1 MKLKVFALSMA
12 LLAGA
17 FSASAQSSDVFVGIG
32 GGVISN
38 YSDRFNAPAVYGQIQ
53 VGKYITPVW
62 GVRGVIAGPF
72 QKLDSESLAIGWADS
87 NLPTKQAFGEL
98 NVDGMINFSQ
108 LFGKASLPK
117 VDFYGFVGPTMNF
130 SKAGSKLTDQTA
142 IYTENSKNIQA
153 LKVVEDNSFKVRVGA
168 TVGLGLAYN
177 FTNKLALGIEGRF
190 AVTPSIF
197 GPASV
202 NSVGQGNLRG
212 TLNLVYTIG
221 GKSGKE
227 GYAKKIAEAAGYIA
241 PAAAA
246 AMVAEALEKNPKI
259 VEKPVEKIVEKIVE
273 KPVQTGAATAT
284 AIFFEIGKANVTT
297 KDKARVLLL
306 AEAIKAGSKDV
317 VYEVAGYADKATG
330 SASFNQTLSEKRA
343 DAIVKALVAEGVNE
357 NQLVK
362 VANGGVN
369 PLFFNSNAL
378 SRAVIVRQK

>member
-17 FSASAQSSDVFVGIG
+17 FSASAQGSDVFVGIG

-38 YSDRFNAPAVYGQIQ
+38 YSDRFNTPAVYGQIQ

-72 QKLDSESLAIGWADS
+72 QKLDSESLAVGWADA
-87 NLPTKQAFGEL
+87 NLPVKQLFGEL

-108 LFGKASLPK
+108 LISDANLPK
-117 VDFYGFVGPTMNF
+117 VDFYAFLGPTMNF
-130 SKAGSKLTDQTA
+130 SKAGSKTNGEMA
-142 IYTENSKNIQA
+142 EFGGHKSP
-153 LKVVEDNSFKVRVGA
+153 KVIADNSFKVRVGA

-202 NSVGQGNLRG
+202 NSVAQGNLRG

-221 GKSGKE
+221 GKSGKD
-227 GYAKKIAEAAGYIA
+227 GYAKKIAEAAGYIS

-246 AMVAEALEKNPKI
+246 AMVADALAKNPKI

-273 KPVQTGAATAT
+273 KPVQAGVATAT

-297 KDKARVLLL
+297 KDKARVQLL
-306 AEAIKAGSKDV
+306 AEAIKAGSKDA

-330 SASFNQTLSEKRA
+330 SAAFNQKLSEQRA
-343 DAIVKALVAEGVNE
+343 DAIVKALVAEGVNA
-357 NQLVK
+357 NQLTK

>member
-1 MKLKVFALSMA
+1 MA

-17 FSASAQSSDVFVGIG
+17 FSASAQGSDVFVGIG

-38 YSDRFNAPAVYGQIQ
+38 YSDRFNTPAVYGQIQ

-87 NLPTKQAFGEL
+87 KQAFGEL

-108 LFGKASLPK
+108 LISDANLPK
-117 VDFYGFVGPTMNF
+117 VDFYAFLGPTMNF
-130 SKAGSKLTDQTA
+130 SKAGSKYAGTYFAQGPV
-142 IYTENSKNIQA
+142 
-153 LKVVEDNSFKVRVGA
+153 VVEDNSFRVRVGA

-202 NSVGQGNLRG
+202 NSVAQGNLRG

-221 GKSGKE
+221 GKSGKD
-227 GYAKKIAEAAGYIA
+227 GYAKKIAEATGYIA

-246 AMVAEALEKNPKI
+246 AMVADALAKNPKI
-259 VEKPVEKIVEKIVE
+259 VEKPVEKIVEKVVE
-273 KPVQTGAATAT
+273 KPVQVGAATAT
-284 AIFFEIGKANVTT
+284 AIFFEIGKANVTS
-297 KDKARVLLL
+297 KDKARVQLL
-306 AEAIKAGSKDV
+306 AEAIKAGSKDA

-330 SASFNQTLSEKRA
+330 SAAFNQKLSEQRA

-357 NQLVK
+357 KQLTK

>member
-1 MKLKVFALSMA
+1 MA

-17 FSASAQSSDVFVGIG
+17 FSASAQGSDVFVGIG

-38 YSDRFNAPAVYGQIQ
+38 YTDHFNAPAVYGQIQ

-62 GVRGVIAGPF
+62 GVRAVVGGPF
-72 QKLDSESLAIGWADS
+72 QKLDAESLAIGWEK
-87 NLPTKQAFGEL
+87 NGLPTKQLFGEL

-108 LFGKASLPK
+108 WWSKASLPK
-117 VDFYGFVGPTMNF
+117 VDFYAFLGPSMSF
-130 SKAGSKLTDQTA
+130 SKAGSK
-142 IYTENSKNIQA
+142 YTGSYATQGP
-153 LKVVEDNSFKVRVGA
+153 KVVEDNNFKVRIGA

-190 AVTPSIF
+190 GVAPSIF
-197 GPASV
+197 GPASI
-202 NSVGQGNLRG
+202 NSTSEGTLRG

-221 GKSGKE
+221 GKSGKD
-227 GYAKKIAEAAGYIA
+227 GYAKRIAEAAGYIS

-246 AMVAEALEKNPKI
+246 AMVADALAKNPKI

-273 KPVQTGAATAT
+273 KPVNVGTATPT
-284 AIFFEIGKANVTT
+284 AIFFEIGKATVTT
-297 KDKARVLLL
+297 KDKARVQLL
-306 AEAIKAGSKDV
+306 AEAIKAGAKDA
-317 VYEVAGYADKATG
+317 VYEIAGYADKATG
-330 SASFNQTLSEKRA
+330 SASFNQQLSAKRA
-343 DAIVKALVAEGVNE
+343 DAIFNALVAEGVNA
-357 NQLVK
+357 NQLTK

>member
-12 LLAGA
+12 LLAGT

-38 YSDRFNAPAVYGQIQ
+38 YSDHFNAPSFYGQIQ

-62 GVRGVIAGPF
+62 GVRGVVGGPF
-72 QKLDSESLAIGWADS
+72 QKLDSESLAYGWADA
-87 NLPTKQAFGEL
+87 NLPTKQLFGEL
-98 NVDGMINFSQ
+98 NLDGMINFSQ
-108 LFGKASLPK
+108 LFSKASLPK
-117 VDFYGFVGPTMNF
+117 VDFYAFLGPSINF
-130 SKAGSKLTDQTA
+130 SKAGSKHTGE
-142 IYTENSKNIQA
+142 YTKTGP
-153 LKVVEDNSFKVRVGA
+153 KVVEDNSFKVRVGA

-190 AVTPSIF
+190 GVAPSIF
-197 GPASV
+197 GPASI
-202 NSVGQGNLRG
+202 NLASEGTFRG

-221 GKSGKE
+221 GKSGKD
-227 GYAKKIAEAAGYIA
+227 GYAKRIAEAAGYISS
-241 PAAAA
+241 AAAA
-246 AMVAEALEKNPKI
+246 AMVADALEKNPKV

-284 AIFFEIGKANVTT
+284 AIFFEIGKANVTN
-297 KDKARVLLL
+297 KDKARVQLL
-306 AEAIKAGSKDV
+306 AEAIKAASKDV

-330 SASFNQTLSEKRA
+330 SVAFNQTLSEKRA
-343 DAIVKALVAEGVNE
+343 DAIIKALVAEGVNA

>member
-1 MKLKVFALSMA
+1 MA

-17 FSASAQSSDVFVGIG
+17 FSASAQGSDVFVGIG

-38 YSDRFNAPAVYGQIQ
+38 YSDHFNTPAVYGQIQ

-72 QKLDSESLAIGWADS
+72 QKLDSESLAFGWADS
-87 NLPTKQAFGEL
+87 NLPTKQLFGEL

-108 LFGKASLPK
+108 LISDANLPK
-117 VDFYGFVGPTMNF
+117 VDFYAFLGPTMNF
-130 SKAGSKLTDQTA
+130 SKAGSKYA
-142 IYTENSKNIQA
+142 GSYTTMGP
-153 LKVVEDNSFKVRVGA
+153 KVVEDNSFKVRVGA

-197 GPASV
+197 GPASI
-202 NSVGQGNLRG
+202 NSVAQGNLRG

-221 GKSGKE
+221 GKSGKD
-227 GYAKKIAEAAGYIA
+227 GYAKKIAEAAGYIS

-246 AMVAEALEKNPKI
+246 AMVADALAKNPKI
-259 VEKPVEKIVEKIVE
+259 VEKPVEKIVEKVVE
-273 KPVQTGAATAT
+273 KTVSVGSANPT
-284 AIFFEIGKANVTT
+284 AIFFEIGKATVTS
-297 KDKARVLLL
+297 KDKARVQLL
-306 AEAIKAGSKDV
+306 AEAIKAGSKDA

-330 SASFNQTLSEKRA
+330 SAAFNQKLSEQRA
-343 DAIVKALVAEGVNE
+343 DAIVKALVAEGVNA
-357 NQLVK
+357 NQLTK

>member
-1 MKLKVFALSMA
+1 MA

-17 FSASAQSSDVFVGIG
+17 FSASAQGSDVFVGIG

-38 YSDRFNAPAVYGQIQ
+38 YSDRFNTPAVYGQIQ
-53 VGKYITPVW
+53 VGKYITPVL

-72 QKLDSESLAIGWADS
+72 QKLDSESLAVGWVDA
-87 NLPTKQAFGEL
+87 NLPVKQLFGEL

-108 LFGKASLPK
+108 WWSKASLPK
-117 VDFYGFVGPTMNF
+117 VDFYAFMGPTMNF
-130 SKAGSKLTDQTA
+130 SKAGSKTNGEVA
-142 IYTENSKNIQA
+142 EFGGHKSP
-153 LKVVEDNSFKVRVGA
+153 KVIEDNSFKVRVGA

-177 FTNKLALGIEGRF
+177 FTNKLALGIEGRY

-202 NSVGQGNLRG
+202 NYSSQGNLRG

-221 GKSGKE
+221 GKSGKD
-227 GYAKKIAEAAGYIA
+227 GYAKKVAEAAGYIS

-246 AMVAEALEKNPKI
+246 AMVTDALAKNPKI
-259 VEKPVEKIVEKIVE
+259 VEKPVEKIVEKVVE
-273 KPVQTGAATAT
+273 KTVNVGTASPT
-284 AIFFEIGKANVTT
+284 AIFFEIGKADITT
-297 KDKARVLLL
+297 KDKARIQLL
-306 AEAIKAGSKDV
+306 AEAIKKGDSKA
-317 VYEVAGYADKATG
+317 VYEVDGYADKATG
-330 SASFNQTLSEKRA
+330 SVAFNQKLSEKRA
-343 DAIVKALVAEGVNE
+343 DAVIKALVAEGVSE
-357 NQLVK
+357 SQLTK

>member
-17 FSASAQSSDVFVGIG
+17 FSASAQGSDVFVGIG

-38 YSDRFNAPAVYGQIQ
+38 YSDHFNTPAVYGQIQ

-62 GVRGVIAGPF
+62 GVRGVVAGPF
-72 QKLDSESLAIGWADS
+72 QKLDAESLAVGWADS
-87 NLPTKQAFGEL
+87 NLPSKQLFGEL

-108 LFGKASLPK
+108 WWSKASLPK
-117 VDFYGFVGPTMNF
+117 VDFYGFFGPTMNF
-130 SKAGSKLTDQTA
+130 SKAGSKFADYA
-142 IYTENSKNIQA
+142 AVYNGKQA
-153 LKVVEDNSFKVRVGA
+153 PKVVEDNSFKVRVGA

-197 GPASV
+197 GPSSV
-202 NSVGQGNLRG
+202 NSLAQGNLRG

-221 GKSGKE
+221 GKSGKD
-227 GYAKKIAEAAGYIA
+227 GYAKKIAEAAGYIS

-246 AMVAEALEKNPKI
+246 AMVADALAKNPKI

-273 KPVQTGAATAT
+273 KPVNVGAATPT
-284 AIFFEIGKANVTT
+284 AIFFEIGKATVTT
-297 KDKARVLLL
+297 KDKARVQLL
-306 AEAIKAGSKDV
+306 AEAIKAGSKDA
-317 VYEVAGYADKATG
+317 VYEIAGYADKATG
-330 SASFNQTLSEKRA
+330 SAAFNQQLSAKRA
-343 DAIVKALVAEGVNE
+343 DAIFNALVAEGVNA
-357 NQLVK
+357 NQLTK

>member
-1 MKLKVFALSMA
+1 MA

-72 QKLDSESLAIGWADS
+72 QKLDSESLAAGWADAGLS
-87 NLPTKQAFGEL
+87 TKQLFGEL

-117 VDFYGFVGPTMNF
+117 VDFYGFFGPTINF
-130 SKAGSKLTDQTA
+130 SKAGSTYKK
-142 IYTENSKNIQA
+142 EQA
-153 LKVVEDNSFKVRVGA
+153 LYDGYETAKVLPDDSFKVRVGA

-197 GPASV
+197 GPSSV
-202 NSVGQGNLRG
+202 NLFAQGNLRG

-227 GYAKKIAEAAGYIA
+227 GYAKKIAEAAGYIS

-273 KPVQTGAATAT
+273 KPVQAGAATAT